1 MKPGFRRSHEPVFW
15 LLFGAGG
22 MLSALVGPVLI
33 FITGMAVPLGL
44 LLPSS
49 TLDYARVLALAQH
62 PLGKLALLAV
72 VSLFMFHGCHRLL
85 HSLHDL
91 GLHTGLP
98 ARLFFYGSAALASA
112 LAAILLL
119 SIGP

>member
-1 MKPGFRRSHEPVFW
+1 VKRSHAPVFW

-33 FITGMAVPLGL
+33 FITGIAVPLGL
-44 LLPSS
+44 LLPVH
-49 TLDYARVLALAQH
+49 TLDHASALAFARH
-62 PLGKLALLAV
+62 PLGKLALLLV

-91 GLHTGLP
+91 GLHTGLA
-98 ARLFFYGSAALASA
+98 ARLVFYGSATLATALVAW
-112 LAAILLL
+112 LLL
-119 SIGP
+119 AIGF